1 MEENTMTKIWMA
13 LAASL
18 FVVACD
24 GGKDSNPEA
33 GTDTDT
39 NADFDA
45 SVAWGSSSVDLT
57 QTNGAAG
64 YFGLAETGC
73 GDPSNC
79 WYGEDC
85 IYGDLT
91 GNYFYCHPTNANG
104 VSLAY
109 GGAYDAISEGAD
121 TVFTDSSFDGTVTY
135 YVEQGDACYVWGHDT
150 SYYSGLGCTEW

>member
-1 MEENTMTKIWMA
+1 MEEIKMNKFWMA

-33 GTDTDT
+33 DADTDAD
-39 NADFDA
+39 ADFDA
-45 SVAWGSSSVDLT
+45 DVTWGAGSVDLT
-57 QTNGAAG
+57 QTGGVAG

-73 GDPSNC
+73 GDPENC

-85 IYGDLT
+85 IYGDHT
-91 GNYFYCHPTNANG
+91 GNYYYCHTTNDSG

-109 GGAYDAISEGAD
+109 GGAFDAISEGAD

-135 YVEQGDACYVWGHDT
+135 YVEQGDACYVWGNDV
-150 SYYSGLGCTEW
+150 SYYAGLGCTEW